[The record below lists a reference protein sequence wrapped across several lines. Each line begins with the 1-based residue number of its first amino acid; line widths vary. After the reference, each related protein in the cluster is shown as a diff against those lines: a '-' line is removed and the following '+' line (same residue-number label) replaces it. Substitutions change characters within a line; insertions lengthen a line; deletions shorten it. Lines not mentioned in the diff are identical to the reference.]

1 MNNCIDTTE
10 DWRTGKVLEK
20 KLIKENDGLPVNFH
34 VERKK
39 LKIKREIH
47 KFFEQRSPCL
57 SARLPSPRQKA
68 STYQRPRKSMLPNI
82 NKTNNNNNNKE
93 ENEDFENEDVAYV
106 WAIE

>member
-1 MNNCIDTTE
+1 MNSCIDTTE

-39 LKIKREIH
+39 LRIKREIH
-47 KFFEQRSPCL
+47 KYFEQRSPVL

-68 STYQRPRKSMLPNI
+68 NAYQRPRKSMLPKI
-82 NKTNNNNNNKE
+82 NKSNNNNGEEDEE
-93 ENEDFENEDVAYV
+93 ENEDEEMTLF